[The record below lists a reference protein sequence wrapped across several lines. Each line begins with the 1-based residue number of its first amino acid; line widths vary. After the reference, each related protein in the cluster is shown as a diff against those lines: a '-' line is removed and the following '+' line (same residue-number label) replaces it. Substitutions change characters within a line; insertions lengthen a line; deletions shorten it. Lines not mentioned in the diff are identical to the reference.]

1 MSADQVSSTEND
13 ASVVVYVRLL
23 DEGVAAWRPVRAL
36 RKGSNVVMLQST
48 DDHDPEDEVWEF
60 VPGQLVADEERRL
73 DGGPA
78 LVVTQLAAKG

>member
-36 RKGSNVVMLQST
+36 RKGSNVVMLQSS
-48 DDHDPEDEVWEF
+48 DDYDPGDEVWEF
-60 VPGQLVADEERRL
+60 VPGQLVAVEERRL
-73 DGGPA
+73 DGEPA
-78 LVVTQLAAKG
+78 LVVTQLAA

>member
-36 RKGSNVVMLQST
+36 RKGSNVVMLQSA
-48 DDHDPEDEVWEF
+48 DDYDPEDEVWEF
-60 VPGQLVADEERRL
+60 VPGQLVAVEERRL
-73 DGGPA
+73 DGEPA